1 MQCFGYVWVDVL
13 LGVIALCHV
22 LPLLIKNHLLERVLL
37 ALHLLCHGGLVVV
50 MLLHQLPLEELLA
63 LVLASALLALGTA
76 YLKERG
82 SEK

>member
-37 ALHLLCHGGLVVV
+37 ALHLLCHGGLAVV

-63 LVLASALLALGTA
+63 LVLASALLGLGTV